1 MCLWEQHQQDQG
13 SWDSQGPDGDDL
25 FRQPRLNEGL
35 ALVVTRR
42 GFLGVSLSRPKN
54 PCPLPRRGV
63 PSKSS
68 HSKEPWNVMGLLE
81 GGKGRI
87 TEKKETGL

>member
-1 MCLWEQHQQDQG
+1 MCLWGQHQQDQG
-13 SWDSQGPDGDDL
+13 SWDSQGPDGDGL
-25 FRQPRLNEGL
+25 FRQPRLNEDL
-35 ALVVTRR
+35 ALVVTRW

-54 PCPLPRRGV
+54 PCHLPSRGV
-63 PSKSS
+63 SSKSS